1 MNARPIIRGMTS
13 DGTFKGETLTF
24 EVDGHVGEICLT
36 RPELMNRFD
45 ADVHHEFLEVLQ
57 RVRATRDLRAVV
69 LGSTGDVF
77 SAGGDFDF
85 MRKGNED
92 LPFLLHHEQ
101 VGRNLL
107 LELVDLPVPVVSAV
121 QGPAVGLG
129 ATIALACDCIVAART
144 AHLSDPHVRVG
155 LVAGDG
161 GCLVWPLAV
170 GPARAKRFL
179 LTGDRLSAEEA
190 YQFGLVTDLVD
201 TAEEALP
208 AARELAGRM
217 AALPPLA
224 VQGTKMALR
233 NVMKARAAEVVDLA
247 FSYEI
252 RSGSSEDLLEALDA
266 AKERRPGVYRGR

>member
-1 MNARPIIRGMTS
+1 MTA
-13 DGTFKGETLTF
+13 TLTYVV
-24 EVDGHVGEICLT
+24 EGQVGEIVLT
-36 RPELMNRFD
+36 RPELLNRFD
-45 ADVHHEFLEVLQ
+45 EDVHHEFAEALHQ
-57 RVRATRDLRAVV
+57 VRANPDVRAVV
-69 LGSTGDVF
+69 LGSTGEVF

-85 MRKGNED
+85 MRKANED

-101 VGRNLL
+101 VGRDLL
-107 LELVDLPVPVVSAV
+107 LSLVDLPVPIVSAV

-144 AHLSDPHVRVG
+144 AHLADPHVRVG
-155 LVAGDG
+155 LAAGDG
-161 GCLVWPLAV
+161 GCLVWPLAL

-201 TAEEALP
+201 TPDEVLP
-208 AARELAGRM
+208 AARALAAKM

-233 NVMKARAAEVVDLA
+233 NVMKIRAAEVVDLA
-247 FSYEI
+247 FAYEI
-252 RSGSSEDLLEALDA
+252 RSAGSEDLLEAIDA
-266 AKERRPGVYRGR
+266 TKQRRPGVYRGR

>member
-1 MNARPIIRGMTS
+1 MTTDMEFS
-13 DGTFKGETLTF
+13 GETLTF
-24 EVDGHVGEICLT
+24 KVEGHLGEIRLT

-45 ADVHHEFLEVLQ
+45 EHVHHEFTEVLK
-57 RVRATRDLRAVV
+57 RVQAAPDLRAVV
-69 LGSTGDVF
+69 LGSTGEVF

-85 MRKGNED
+85 MRKANDD

-101 VGRNLL
+101 VGRDLL
-107 LELVDLPVPVVSAV
+107 LSLVDLPMPIVSAV

-144 AHLSDPHVRVG
+144 AHLADPHVRVG

-179 LTGDRLSAEEA
+179 LTGDRLSAEDA

-201 TAEEALP
+201 TPEEALP

-233 NVMKARAAEVVDLA
+233 NVMRLRAAEVVDLA
-247 FSYEI
+247 LSYEI
-252 RSGSSEDLLEALDA
+252 RSAGSEDLLEAIEA
-266 AKERRPGVYRGR
+266 AKERRSGVYRGR